1 MTINME
7 MIDDE
12 YEYDDN
18 IRDGDRVIRMDD
30 ELVDTDIVVDTDTEN
45 VGARELSTVWFGLH
59 NIVEVD
65 EVVVE
70 NLEIENLEAVVSCQ
84 PGDTAKGYSN
94 NEKSNL
100 DVVEDP
106 FDDDDDSGQSIRP
119 PDDSSSESE
128 DKEHSSPITKG
139 RNNAGVHPRD
149 IEASSSTIS
158 STSSDEEWD
167 VDEEDLFDVDH
178 YNQQHVW
185 RWVVMLLGLEI
196 VDMKMLCSAR
206 RFLQHI
212 MELLGLWFWRYC
224 RGGRWYEM

>member
-1 MTINME
+1 ML
-7 MIDDE
+7 
-12 YEYDDN
+12 
-18 IRDGDRVIRMDD
+18 G
-30 ELVDTDIVVDTDTEN
+30 LVNYQQYGLITQ
-45 VGARELSTVWFGLH
+45 RRLH

-106 FDDDDDSGQSIRP
+106 FDDDDDDSGQSIWP
-119 PDDSSSESE
+119 PGDSSSESE
-128 DKEHSSPITKG
+128 DKEHSSPRTKR
-139 RNNAGVHPRD
+139 RNNAGVHTQPPRD

-167 VDEEDLFDVDH
+167 VNEEDLFDVDH
-178 YNQQHVW
+178 DNQQTCVEVETVYSEEGCIGDGSDAVGIGDSGYEDALLDKAVLTAYYG
-185 RWVVMLLGLEI
+185 VVRVVVL
-196 VDMKMLCSAR
+196 V
-206 RFLQHI
+206 
-212 MELLGLWFWRYC
+212 WRYC
-224 RGGRWYEM
+224 REGRWYAL

>member
-45 VGARELSTVWFGLH
+45 VGARELSTVWFDNTAAP
-59 NIVEVD
+59 NIVKVD

-84 PGDTAKGYSN
+84 PGDTAEGYNN

-106 FDDDDDSGQSIRP
+106 FDDDDDDSGQSIRP
-119 PDDSSSESE
+119 PGDSSSESE
-128 DKEHSSPITKG
+128 DKEHSSPRTKR
-139 RNNAGVHPRD
+139 RNTAGVHTQPPRD
-149 IEASSSTIS
+149 I
-158 STSSDEEWD
+158 
-167 VDEEDLFDVDH
+167 
-178 YNQQHVW
+178 
-185 RWVVMLLGLEI
+185 
-196 VDMKMLCSAR
+196 
-206 RFLQHI
+206 
-212 MELLGLWFWRYC
+212 
-224 RGGRWYEM
+224 